1 MRNAQWYL
9 ELVRSRGE
17 RGLELKRV
25 YRNLQNKE
33 LFLMAYAKL
42 YANDGALTPGVD
54 PQDTVDEMSLGRIE
68 GIIEDLR
75 AGTYQWKPTRRTYI
89 PKRNGKR
96 RPLGVTSWSNK
107 LLQEVIRMIFTA
119 YYEPQFSDI
128 SHGFR
133 PGRGCHTALRDI
145 LDKWTG
151 TKWFIEGDIRGCFNE
166 IGHQALLAVIKEK
179 IKDERLIKLLKEM
192 LEAGYMEDWRYHQT
206 YSGVPQ
212 GNVLSPNLANIFLNE
227 LDTYIE
233 TTLIPQYTK
242 GKRRRANPE
251 YNRLCQAIYK
261 AKAQGNHDLYR
272 KLVKE
277 RRAMP
282 SKETHDPQYRR
293 LRYCRYADDI
303 LLGFIGPK
311 AEAIEIKHKIGSYL
325 ASMGLTLSDE
335 KTLITHAT
343 TGRARFLGYDVYM
356 AHGNSR
362 LCNKRRSI
370 NGSPML
376 SVPPEVVKEWKT
388 RRTRQGKPY
397 HRTELLNN
405 SDYDIVLTY
414 NLEFQGLANYYALAH
429 DVGKKLYPVKWI
441 YLQSLVKTLAAKH
454 KRKATWVYKR
464 YYHKLNN
471 GIKAIVVKVEREG
484 KDPLIARFG
493 AKPIRFDR
501 GAILNDTTLQ
511 SRPARNELVRRL
523 LANRCELCDS
533 TENINVHHIRKLKDL
548 KRRFAGRSNPPQW
561 VVRMIEKRRKTLVVC
576 RQCHQAIHAG
586 TYDGP
591 KLN

>member
-1 MRNAQWYL
+1 MRDAQRYL

-17 RGLELKRV
+17 RELELKRV

-54 PQDTVDEMSLGRIE
+54 PKDTVDEMSLKRIE
-68 GIIEDLR
+68 VIIEDLR

-166 IGHQALLAVIKEK
+166 IGHQALLAVIKGK

-206 YSGVPQ
+206 HSGVPQ

-251 YNRLCQAIYK
+251 YNRLSQAIYK

-282 SKETHDPQYRR
+282 SKETYDPQYRR

-429 DVGKKLYPVKWI
+429 DVAKKLYPVKWI

-493 AKPIRFDR
+493 AKPIRFNR
-501 GAILNDTTLQ
+501 GAILNDTMLQ

-548 KRRFAGRSNPPQW
+548 NRRFAGRSNPPQW

>member
-1 MRNAQWYL
+1 
-9 ELVRSRGE
+9 
-17 RGLELKRV
+17 
-25 YRNLQNKE
+25 
-33 LFLMAYAKL
+33 MAYAKL

-54 PQDTVDEMSLGRIE
+54 RQDTVDEMSVQRIDA
-68 GIIEDLR
+68 IIENLR
-75 AGTYQWKPTRRTYI
+75 AGTYQWKPVRRTYI
-89 PKRNGKR
+89 PKRNSKR
-96 RPLGVTSWSNK
+96 RPLGVNSWSDK

-119 YYEPQFSDI
+119 YYEPQFSDT

-133 PGRGCHTALRDI
+133 PGRGCHTAFRDI
-145 LDKWTG
+145 LDKWKG
-151 TKWFIEGDIRGCFNE
+151 TKWFIEGDLEKCFDK
-166 IGHQALLAVIKEK
+166 IGQQPLLSVISQK

-192 LEAGYMEDWRYHQT
+192 LEAGYMEEWQYYRT

-212 GNVLSPNLANIFLNE
+212 GNVLSPILANIFLNE

-233 TTLIPQYTK
+233 TTLIPEYTK

-251 YNRLCQAIYK
+251 YNKLSLAIYQ
-261 AKAQGNHDLYR
+261 AKAQGNRELYHQ
-272 KLVKE
+272 LVKQ
-277 RRAMP
+277 RRDLP
-282 SKETHDPQYRR
+282 SKDTHDPQYRR
-293 LRYCRYADDI
+293 LRYCRYADDV

-311 AEAIEIKHKIGSYL
+311 AEALEIKHKISNYV
-325 ASMGLTLSDE
+325 ASLGLTLSDE

-343 TGRARFLGYDVYM
+343 TDRARFLGYDVYM
-356 AHGNSR
+356 AQGNSR
-362 LCNKRRSI
+362 LCNERRSI
-370 NGSPML
+370 NGTPML
-376 SVPPEVVKEWKT
+376 SVPAEVTREWKA
-388 RRTRQGKPY
+388 RHLRKGKPY

-429 DVGKKLYPVKWI
+429 DVAGKLYPVKWI

-454 KRKATWVYKR
+454 KQKATWVYKK

-471 GIKAIVVKVEREG
+471 GIKAIIVVVARET
-484 KDPLIARFG
+484 KEPLITRFG
-493 AKPIRFDR
+493 AKPIRFNR
-501 GAILNDTTLQ
+501 GASLNDTVLQ
-511 SRPARNELVRRL
+511 SRPARNDLVKRL

-533 TENINVHHIRKLKDL
+533 TEGINVHHIRKLKNL
-548 KRRFAGRSNPPQW
+548 KQRYAGRSDPPQW

-576 RQCHQAIHAG
+576 AQCHQAIHTG